1 MVVGVRTFSI
11 LGVEP
16 VASIVATKSGEE
28 SQWSL
33 VGNIAGHSAGQPT
46 RSRLTPARW
55 CVDGHFRRA
64 CSASRLRLS
73 LQRQSLRSASPFGW
87 VADVVGFCLGAYAL
101 GSSVWQVAGDLQ
113 AFGHEFQSALS
124 EQDLKSAGSHLA
136 RALSVIGVGT
146 FMLWLTKRAARAVL
160 TTQELRAAAKSVML
174 NSADREIAFWSGVD
188 PMRIPSRYAT
198 LEGMLSETPAGRALL
213 KALQSRNNFKK
224 DEAVWYELS
233 NRMADL
239 GSDNSKPVHYFVAK
253 SRGYREAL
261 QVGEVPRA
269 WWQEYRP
276 KLEQRIRTSMLR
288 DGKSPAEIEQRVA
301 RLSKWSQEEIEAQYY
316 AEHRVIQRGA
326 QKFYED
332 EVFHK
337 IEKLGLKGAWVHELD
352 EKGVE
357 VGARFWADFSLD

>member
-1 MVVGVRTFSI
+1 MESSRQHRGPLCGATNAVTIDSGTLVRGRSLPPGV
-11 LGVEP
+11 
-16 VASIVATKSGEE
+16 
-28 SQWSL
+28 
-33 VGNIAGHSAGQPT
+33 
-46 RSRLTPARW
+46 
-55 CVDGHFRRA
+55 
-64 CSASRLRLS
+64 
-73 LQRQSLRSASPFGW
+73 QRQSIAALSTETKLEKCLRYAADALPNEVGDELRALLRPEAIGAMAVMLGITAGAQLTPFGW

-316 AEHRVIQRGA
+316 ALSNAVRKNSMRTKCSIRSRS
-326 QKFYED
+326 
-332 EVFHK
+332 
-337 IEKLGLKGAWVHELD
+337 WV
-352 EKGVE
+352 
-357 VGARFWADFSLD
+357 

>member
-1 MVVGVRTFSI
+1 M
-11 LGVEP
+11 
-16 VASIVATKSGEE
+16 
-28 SQWSL
+28 
-33 VGNIAGHSAGQPT
+33 
-46 RSRLTPARW
+46 
-55 CVDGHFRRA
+55 
-64 CSASRLRLS
+64 
-73 LQRQSLRSASPFGW
+73 QRQSIAALSTETKLEKCLRYAADALPNEVGDELRALLRPEAIGAMAVMLGITAGAQLTPFGW